1 MAPTSDFKPLEGIR
15 VLDLS
20 RYLPGPYLTR
30 MLADL
35 GADIIKVE
43 SPSGDPARYT
53 PPQSGSYSALFG
65 AVNAGKR
72 SIVLDFKKEA
82 GVAIL
87 KELVPHCDVVVES
100 FRPGVATRLGIDY
113 EQLSAINPRIIM
125 CSISGFGQRGPLASV
140 PGHDLN
146 YIARAGV
153 LGLFG
158 PADAPPPVPGVQM
171 ADVAGG
177 ALTASTGVLAALIE
191 RDKTGKGRFL
201 DISMTRSVLSLAAT
215 STATLG
221 LGMDAPRGK
230 DFLSG
235 GVPCY
240 QVYPTRD
247 GRFMSLGAL
256 EPTFFATFCELAGV
270 PELASSIYATG
281 EEGDTVIAKLRE
293 LFLSKT
299 QREWV
304 ELLQGAEVCCEPVK
318 TMSEALEDPDLGL
331 AQGDIDGYRVVLPH
345 LGVDL
350 STEGLSR
357 APHLGEHGEEILK
370 ELNISTALRDE
381 ARRDDAVWLS
391 APEAS

>member
-30 MLADL
+30 MFADL

-53 PPQSGSYSALFG
+53 PPQSGKYSALFG

-72 SIVLDFKKEA
+72 SIVLDFKKDA

-87 KELVPHCDVVVES
+87 KEIVPHCDVVVES

-125 CSISGFGQRGPLASV
+125 CSITGFGQQGPLASV

-153 LGLFG
+153 LDLFG
-158 PADAPPPVPGVQM
+158 PADAPPAVPGVQM

-177 ALTASTGVLAALIE
+177 ALTASAGVLAALIE
-191 RDKTGKGRFL
+191 RGKTGKGRFL

-215 STATLG
+215 STATVG
-221 LGMDAPRGK
+221 LGMDAPRGRG
-230 DFLSG
+230 FLSG

-240 QVYPTRD
+240 QVYSTGD

-256 EPTFFATFCELAGV
+256 EPKFFATFCELAGV
-270 PELASSIYATG
+270 PDLASSVYATG
-281 EEGDTVIAKLRE
+281 EEGDAVIRQLQK
-293 LFLSKT
+293 LFLTKT
-299 QREWV
+299 QQEWV
-304 ELLQGAEVCCEPVK
+304 DLLQGAEVCCEPVR
-318 TMSEALEDPDLGL
+318 TMSEALDDPDLGL
-331 AQGDIDGYRVVLPH
+331 VQTELEGCRVVLPH
-345 LGVDL
+345 LGVDA

-357 APHLGEHGEEILK
+357 APHLGEHGEEILT
-370 ELNISTALRDE
+370 ELQISTDLTDQ
-381 ARRDDAVWLS
+381 ARREDAVWLS

>member
-35 GADIIKVE
+35 GADIINVE

-87 KELVPHCDVVVES
+87 KEIVPHCDVVVES

-221 LGMDAPRGK
+221 LGMAAPRGK
-230 DFLSG
+230 AFLSG
-235 GVPCY
+235 GLPCY

-247 GRFMSLGAL
+247 GRFLALGAL
-256 EPTFFATFCELAGV
+256 EPKFFATFCELAGV

-281 EEGDTVIAKLRE
+281 EEGDTVIAKLRA

-381 ARRDDAVWLS
+381 AHRDDAVWLS